1 MNDPQPLDYA
11 TPRPAPPSSRAW
23 QLISDYFPFFCLWLL
38 ALFFLVFGLL
48 AAFFHD
54 RAYGQ

>member
-11 TPRPAPPSSRAW
+11 TPQPRPPRSRAW
-23 QLISDYFPFFCLWLL
+23 QLISDYFPFFCLALL

-48 AAFFHD
+48 ASFFHD
-54 RAYGQ
+54 LAYG